1 MAEIL
6 LNGAVILLIFILI
19 LYLIYVI
26 LGKVLYGEPTDDENM
41 DNKMVV
47 LLLLLLIFLTLLA
60 KSSFGQTAEY
70 DKGQTETIMGMRI
83 QRLWNIKKIRY
94 VMAEESQLPPPK
106 GWDFLR

>member
-26 LGKVLYGEPTDDENM
+26 LGKVLYGEPTEDENM
-41 DNKMVV
+41 ENKMVV

-70 DKGQTETIMGMRI
+70 DKGQTETIMGDADSTIVEYQKDTICYGR
-83 QRLWNIKKIRY
+83 R
-94 VMAEESQLPPPK
+94 E
-106 GWDFLR
+106 